1 MLPSRGVLR
10 SLPSARATSSISSQ
24 AISRSH
30 RRLGDGRNFSSLR
43 TTASGAA
50 PWAGLRTSS
59 GRLAGTVAIGGALQT
74 RRAISLWGKS
84 EPAPQQPAQI
94 QTPSAPSPP
103 VEPAASTAAAASP
116 TPAAEPVSIPAEPST
131 LVDPTASSLPSIDA
145 ATLLDLPEQI
155 GYLKTL
161 GLDFGWG
168 PSSVMQWALEHV
180 HVYSGLPWIGSI
192 TVTAVLLRLL
202 LLKPLLKAQETSAK
216 LQLVQQNPQ
225 YEALKKASVEA
236 LSMGDTARTQE
247 LRRDLATMNKRAG
260 VNPFN
265 AAWGF
270 LQIPFGYG
278 MFRVL
283 NGASSIPVPGFENGG
298 FAWITDLSVP
308 DPLYILPI
316 LGPISMFAM
325 MKTAGANASPQQK
338 AQQKILMWVIGPIS
352 VVVTLYLPAA
362 VQWYF
367 FVSGLIGVVQNYT
380 LTRPAIRRALGLPV
394 VGPSGGRRYN
404 GGTISTTATYQ
415 APSPRPGSEDGSM
428 RGVVSSIQQT
438 IHKAR
443 GGAGDYL
450 EAQEKKAAAKEA
462 AARAAL
468 LKKAQKEEMYG
479 RRR

>member
-10 SLPSARATSSISSQ
+10 SLPSARAASSISSQ
-24 AISRSH
+24 AISRSP

-43 TTASGAA
+43 TTSSGAA
-50 PWAGLRTSS
+50 PWAALRTSN
-59 GRLAGTVAIGGALQT
+59 GRIAGTVAIGGALQT

-84 EPAPQQPAQI
+84 EPAPQQQAAQV
-94 QTPSAPSPP
+94 QTPPAPSPP
-103 VEPAASTAAAASP
+103 VEPAAASAA
-116 TPAAEPVSIPAEPST
+116 PAAEPVSIPAEPST

-168 PSSVMQWALEHV
+168 PSSMMQWLLEHV
-180 HVYSGLPWIGSI
+180 HIYSGLPWIGSI
-192 TVTAVLLRLL
+192 TVTAILLRLM
-202 LLKPLLKAQETSAK
+202 LLKPLLKAQETSSK
-216 LQLVQQNPQ
+216 LQLMQQNPQ
-225 YEALKKASVEA
+225 YEELKRASLEA
-236 LSMGDTARTQE
+236 TTMGDTARMQE

-260 VNPFN
+260 VKPIN

-270 LQIPFGYG
+270 IQIPFGYG

-283 NGASSIPVPGFENGG
+283 NGASSIPVPGFEFGG
-298 FAWITDLSVP
+298 FAWITDLSIP

-325 MKTAGANASPQQK
+325 MKTAGANATPQQK
-338 AQQKILMWVIGPIS
+338 AQQKILMWIIGPIS

-367 FVSGLIGVVQNYT
+367 FISGLIGVVQNYA
-380 LTRPAIRRALGLPV
+380 LTRPFIRQALGLPIIPV
-394 VGPSGGRRYN
+394 RPTLDASTSGS
-404 GGTISTTATYQ
+404 IATTATYQ
-415 APSPRPGSEDGSM
+415 APSPRPGSAEDGSVN
-428 RGVVSSIQQT
+428 GVLASVQQT
-438 IHKAR
+438 IHNAR
-443 GGAGDYL
+443 GGAGNYL

-462 AARAAL
+462 ELQALRA
-468 LKKAQKEEMYG
+468 KKLAKHERFG
-479 RRR
+479 SRR

>member
-24 AISRSH
+24 ALPAHH
-30 RRLGDGRNFSSLR
+30 RQRRCPL
-43 TTASGAA
+43 
-50 PWAGLRTSS
+50 
-59 GRLAGTVAIGGALQT
+59 GRL
-74 RRAISLWGKS
+74 
-84 EPAPQQPAQI
+84 
-94 QTPSAPSPP
+94 
-103 VEPAASTAAAASP
+103 AAASP
-116 TPAAEPVSIPAEPST
+116 APWPSAAPSRPDEPSPSGANPSPHPNNQPKSRHHRHPHHPSSPPPKPTAAAAEPVSIPAEPST

-180 HVYSGLPWIGSI
+180 HVYSGLPWISSI
-192 TVTAVLLRLL
+192 TLPRLL

-298 FAWITDLSVP
+298 FGWITDLSVP

-325 MKTAGANASPQQK
+325 MK
-338 AQQKILMWVIGPIS
+338 
-352 VVVTLYLPAA
+352 
-362 VQWYF
+362 
-367 FVSGLIGVVQNYT
+367 
-380 LTRPAIRRALGLPV
+380 
-394 VGPSGGRRYN
+394 
-404 GGTISTTATYQ
+404 
-415 APSPRPGSEDGSM
+415 
-428 RGVVSSIQQT
+428 
-438 IHKAR
+438 
-443 GGAGDYL
+443 
-450 EAQEKKAAAKEA
+450 
-462 AARAAL
+462 
-468 LKKAQKEEMYG
+468 
-479 RRR
+479 

>member
-24 AISRSH
+24 AISRSP

-59 GRLAGTVAIGGALQT
+59 GRLAGTVAIGGVLQT

-94 QTPSAPSPP
+94 QTPPAPSPP
-103 VEPAASTAAAASP
+103 VEPAASTAAAAS
-116 TPAAEPVSIPAEPST
+116 TAPAAEPVSIPAEPST

-216 LQLVQQNPQ
+216 LQLVQQNPK

-298 FAWITDLSVP
+298 FGWITDLSVP

-404 GGTISTTATYQ
+404 GGSISTTATYQ
-415 APSPRPGSEDGSM
+415 APSPRPGSEDGSIK
-428 RGVVSSIQQT
+428 GVVSSIQQT
-438 IHKAR
+438 IHNAR

-462 AARAAL
+462 AERAAL
-468 LKKAQKEEMYG
+468 LKKAQREEMYG